1 MARGYLNRPELTA
14 ERFVENPLV
23 PGERLY
29 RSGDLVRWLP
39 GGELEY
45 LGRIDDQVK
54 IRGHRIEPGEVEACL
69 LKHPSVREA
78 VLIPRKSSSGS
89 WELVAY
95 LVGEDGAWSPR
106 ELRSFMARSLPDHMI
121 PSYFVALESLPLTP
135 NGKVDHR
142 ALPEPTE
149 QLVRESPYEK
159 PVTEVEMALAAAWQQ
174 VLQLERV
181 GIRDNFFELGGDS
194 IKAIQIAARLH
205 EQQLRFEMKDLFRH
219 PTIAE
224 LAPLTRRLEVK
235 REQGPMEGEV
245 PLTPIQHWFFEQPLE
260 APHHYNQSMM
270 LYRAEGWDPS
280 RVEAAFERL
289 VEHHDALRMIYE
301 LEGER
306 VRQRCRGLEEGP
318 FFTLDCVDVR
328 GEADPAGRIEE
339 TAEGLQAGLD
349 LEKGPLVRL
358 GLFATDEGDHLLIV
372 IHHLVVDGVSWRILL
387 EDLETLY
394 GGGVLPEK
402 TSSYRE
408 WAEGLIRYGE
418 SREAAKEEVY
428 WQEIEQQE
436 IPSMPRDRESREVHR
451 FGNSRTEVV
460 TLDEATTSQLLT
472 EAHQAYRTEINDLLL
487 AALSLAIREWS
498 GADQVA
504 IHLEGHGREEILPE
518 VDLTRTVG
526 WFTSIY
532 PVVLPVRT
540 EDPGTVIKEVKETLR
555 RVPHKG
561 VGYGVRRYLQGKRGK
576 LQPGISF
583 NYLGQLDQTGAIS
596 FSTLP
601 GGDPIHLENRRA
613 HDIEITGVVLNQQMN
628 IEV

>member
-1 MARGYLNRPELTA
+1 
-14 ERFVENPLV
+14 
-23 PGERLY
+23 
-29 RSGDLVRWLP
+29 
-39 GGELEY
+39 
-45 LGRIDDQVK
+45 
-54 IRGHRIEPGEVEACL
+54 
-69 LKHPSVREA
+69 
-78 VLIPRKSSSGS
+78 
-89 WELVAY
+89 
-95 LVGEDGAWSPR
+95 
-106 ELRSFMARSLPDHMI
+106 
-121 PSYFVALESLPLTP
+121 
-135 NGKVDHR
+135 
-142 ALPEPTE
+142 
-149 QLVRESPYEK
+149 
-159 PVTEVEMALAAAWQQ
+159 
-174 VLQLERV
+174 
-181 GIRDNFFELGGDS
+181 
-194 IKAIQIAARLH
+194 
-205 EQQLRFEMKDLFRH
+205 
-219 PTIAE
+219 
-224 LAPLTRRLEVK
+224 
-235 REQGPMEGEV
+235 
-245 PLTPIQHWFFEQPLE
+245 
-260 APHHYNQSMM
+260 
-270 LYRAEGWDPS
+270 
-280 RVEAAFERL
+280 
-289 VEHHDALRMIYE
+289 MIYE

-436 IPSMPRDRESREVHR
+436 IPSLPRDRESREVHR

-498 GADQVA
+498 GADRVA

-576 LQPGISF
+576 SNPGS
-583 NYLGQLDQTGAIS
+583 A
-596 FSTLP
+596 STTW
-601 GGDPIHLENRRA
+601 E
-613 HDIEITGVVLNQQMN
+613 VLNRKPN
-628 IEV
+628 RGCLSGP